1 MVFLE
6 LWCTDFG
13 LQANRTLLVLFLTI
27 CYTRQTSE
35 KERLLASLAPNPAE
49 WLGYGEGLETGH
61 SIFTGWFMADQNRK
75 LIFTIGHSNQDSQRF
90 LQLLTNNLIQI
101 LVDVRSSPHSR
112 FASQFD
118 VKNLK
123 KALSNKG
130 IKYLY
135 MGSELG
141 GKPSDP
147 FMYDKEGHA
156 LYHLM
161 AQSPLFLRAV
171 QRLLKGLESYRIAVM
186 CSEEDPSECHRH
198 LLIGRVIRQ
207 HGVEVV
213 HIRAD
218 GRVQTD
224 EQLEKARAQESIAS
238 PQLAMFSEQKGV
250 SWRSTKSIRSASR
263 NGAQR
268 SFSKPSRKP
277 E

>member
-1 MVFLE
+1 
-6 LWCTDFG
+6 
-13 LQANRTLLVLFLTI
+13 
-27 CYTRQTSE
+27 
-35 KERLLASLAPNPAE
+35 
-49 WLGYGEGLETGH
+49 
-61 SIFTGWFMADQNRK
+61 MADENRK
-75 LIFTIGHSNQDSQRF
+75 LIFTIGHSNQDSQGF
-90 LQLLTNNLIQI
+90 LKLLTDNSIQI

-118 VKNLK
+118 VKTLK
-123 KALSNKG
+123 KALTNKG

-135 MGSELG
+135 MGNELG

-147 FMYDKEGHA
+147 SMYDKEGHA

-161 AQSPLFLRAV
+161 AQSPLFLKAI

-198 LLIGRVIRQ
+198 LLIGRVVGQ
-207 HGVEVV
+207 HGVKVL

-224 EQLEKARAQESIAS
+224 EQLEKTNVQESIAS
-238 PQLAMFSEQKGV
+238 SQLAMFSEQKEV
-250 SWRSTKSIRSASR
+250 SWRSAKSIRSASR
-263 NGAQR
+263 NGAQK
-268 SFSKPSRKP
+268 SFSKPLRKL